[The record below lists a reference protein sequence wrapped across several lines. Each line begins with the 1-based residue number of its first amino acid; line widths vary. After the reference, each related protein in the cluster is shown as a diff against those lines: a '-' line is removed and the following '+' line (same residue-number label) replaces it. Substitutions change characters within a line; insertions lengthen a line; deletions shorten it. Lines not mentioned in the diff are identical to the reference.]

1 MKAARHAKILELISA
16 FQIETQEELLLA
28 LRDAGFAVT
37 QATISRDIKELQLVK
52 QMGKNGRYCYTAGAS
67 AGAGE
72 PARDLQSIFS
82 HAILKVDY
90 AGNTVVIKCR
100 SGMAQAACAAL
111 DSRQIEGVVGTL
123 AGEDT
128 IFVLVRNETQAAA
141 FTRYLA
147 EPDMR

>member
-1 MKAARHAKILELISA
+1 MKAGRQAKILELIA
-16 FQIETQEELLLA
+16 EYQIETQEELLFA
-28 LRDAGFAVT
+28 LREAGFAVT

-52 QMGKNGRYCYTAGAS
+52 QMGKNGRYCYTSGAS
-67 AGAGE
+67 TQNGE

-111 DSRQIEGVVGTL
+111 DSRRIEGVVGTL

-128 IFVLVRNETQAAA
+128 IFVLVRSETQAVA
-141 FTRYLA
+141 FTRYF
-147 EPDMR
+147 ENPEMR